1 MTIHSSHYFSLLH
14 GWTVGA
20 EVQYSGS
27 PTWRCQG
34 KQSCWREEKR
44 PHASG
49 FLYRVF
55 IGGICQVLDSVLPSS
70 PLIYPTLYLIK
81 GKHYI
86 YSTKSLSLNPKRWS
100 NYIIKKQ
107 MRKVQVQPLYPSL
120 RCRGINS
127 QEQWELSLKTPSSEL
142 NKLSQKL
149 APGLQLTR
157 HSKTWKS

>member
-27 PTWRCQG
+27 PMWRCQG
-34 KQSCWREEKR
+34 EQSCQREEKR
-44 PHASG
+44 PPVLGSFTGLH
-49 FLYRVF
+49 R
-55 IGGICQVLDSVLPSS
+55 GICQVLDSVLPSS
-70 PLIYPTLYLIK
+70 PLTYPTLYSIK

-86 YSTKSLSLNPKRWS
+86 YSTKSLSLNPNRWR
-100 NYIIKKQ
+100 NYIIRKQ
-107 MRKVQVQPLYPSL
+107 MRKVQVKPLYPSL

-127 QEQWELSLKTPSSEL
+127 QEQWEISLKIPSSEL

-149 APGLQLTR
+149 IPGL
-157 HSKTWKS
+157 